1 MKITLEHIF
10 QGKRNSSFN
19 WLINPKLNDFY
30 IWHFHPEYELVLI
43 EAKKGTRHVGDH
55 IGKFKEFDLVLI
67 GSNIPHLNFDYG
79 IKTEYQKTVLHLH
92 PQFLENATTTLELSS
107 IVKLIEKSKYGL
119 VFGVKSMKKIANLF
133 KNAHRLPYFDQFL
146 EVLKI
151 LKMLA
156 ESNDFK
162 QLHKKEP
169 TNLYN
174 KKETDRLT
182 RVNNYIKENYTQKIT
197 LNKVAGI
204 AHLNNAAFCRY
215 FKKMTKLT
223 FIEYLNHFRI
233 NEAKRLLLAD
243 HNVSQT
249 CFACGFE
256 SLSYFNRTFKKITG
270 ENPLHYKHRMVVA

>member
-1 MKITLEHIF
+1 MKITLENIF
-10 QGKRNSSFN
+10 PAKRNSSFN

-43 EAKKGTRHVGDH
+43 EAKQGTRHVGDH
-55 IGKFKEFDLVLI
+55 IGKFKDFDLVLI

-79 IKTEYQKTVLHLH
+79 IKTAYEKTVLHMH
-92 PQFLENATTTLELSS
+92 PQFLENATATLELAS
-107 IVKLIEKSKYGL
+107 IVQLIEKSRYGL
-119 VFGVKSMKKIANLF
+119 VFGTKSFKKISSLF
-133 KNAHRLPYFDQFL
+133 KKAHRLSYFEQFL

-151 LKMLA
+151 LKILA
-156 ESNDFK
+156 DTKDYK

-182 RVNNYIKENYTQKIT
+182 RINHYIKENYTQKIT

-223 FIEYLNHFRI
+223 FVEYLNHFRI
-233 NEAKRLLLAD
+233 NEAKRLLLTD
-243 HNVSQT
+243 NNVSQT
-249 CFACGFE
+249 CYACGFE
-256 SLSYFNRTFKKITG
+256 SLSYFNRTFKKVTG
-270 ENPLHYKHRMVVA
+270 ENPLHYKQRMST

>member
-119 VFGVKSMKKIANLF
+119 VFGVKSMNKIANLF
-133 KNAHRLPYFDQFL
+133 KNAHRLTYFDQFL

-151 LKMLA
+151 LKILA